1 MHVAATLSPTSR
13 RGPPATL
20 ADTVGG
26 RGATPWVGV
35 VVSTGIALPQPGSP
49 VKRRVL
55 GMPVFASAVVPIGDS
70 RRDRVRPRRGCRTG
84 ASVTVVLEDQL
95 LNAIGHLPEPGSP
108 RTPCT
113 PRCPRCHRATLRAPA
128 MGGTTQPMFFR
139 TPPPRPTT
147 RVRTCVPAGRWGPR
161 RVPGSA
167 QGKPRLCR
175 PRPEA
180 TTARQALSQGG
191 GARRRVAPSTAAAT
205 SRPDP
210 ADPLLGTPISLRIG
224 LSPLRYV
231 PFNAEWK
238 EGRE

>member
-147 RVRTCVPAGRWGPR
+147 RVRTCFPAGRGGPATGS
-161 RVPGSA
+161 RVGTRQTTPVPPTPRSHHGPPGAIPGRWCST
-167 QGKPRLCR
+167 QGGAVNRCGDVAPGPCR
-175 PRPEA
+175 PVTRNADISSHRPVP
-180 TTARQALSQGG
+180 T
-191 GARRRVAPSTAAAT
+191 
-205 SRPDP
+205 
-210 ADPLLGTPISLRIG
+210 
-224 LSPLRYV
+224 PLRTIQ
-231 PFNAEWK
+231 
-238 EGRE
+238 R